1 MEQGSIGVILNPA
14 SSGGKTIK
22 LLPIVTAL
30 FARSGRTHDIY
41 VTARAG
47 ETDEIAR
54 QMIDRNHSTLVAI
67 GGDGTINEVASSI
80 LATGRD
86 VTLGIIPS
94 GNGSDFVRTLGLPKS
109 TPDAVSLILN
119 KPKSRIDAGSVT
131 FDDGASRY
139 FLNIAGLG
147 FDSIVAEYTIGSRL
161 PGSTLPYIVS
171 VLKAMRVYKNMMMKV
186 ESPDFNWEGRA
197 ASVLVANAKYFAGGM
212 KIAPMAEIDDGKI
225 DLAVLGDLS
234 NFEMIRATPGLYSG
248 KHVNNPKFT
257 HRATTEMRVTTERPV
272 RVQVDGELTQ
282 PGPATFKVLPGAL
295 SILK

>member
-30 FARSGRTHDIY
+30 FARSGRAHDIY

-47 ETDEIAR
+47 ETDEVAK
-54 QMIDRNHSTLVAI
+54 QMIGRNHDILVAI
-67 GGDGTINEVASSI
+67 GGDGTINEVGSAI
-80 LATGRD
+80 LADERD

-109 TPDAVSLILN
+109 TPDAVSLILKN
-119 KPKSRIDAGSVT
+119 PKSRIDAGSVT
-131 FDDGASRY
+131 FDDGESKY
-139 FLNIAGLG
+139 FLNVAGLG

-171 VLKAMRVYKNMMMKV
+171 VLKAMRVYKNMMMRV

-197 ASVLVANAKYFAGGM
+197 ASVLVANAKYVAGGM
-212 KIAPMAEIDDGKI
+212 KIAPMAEIDDGKV

-248 KHVNNPKFT
+248 KHTNHPKFT
-257 HRATTEMRVTTERPV
+257 HRATTELRVTTERPV
-272 RVQVDGELTQ
+272 RVQVDGELSQT
-282 PGPATFKVLPGAL
+282 GPATFKVLPGAL

>member
-1 MEQGSIGVILNPA
+1 VETGSIGVILNPA

-22 LLPIVTAL
+22 LLPVVSAL
-30 FARSGRTHDIY
+30 FARSGRAHDIY

-47 ETDEIAR
+47 ETGDVAH
-54 QMIDRNHSTLVAI
+54 QMIERGHTTVVAI
-67 GGDGTINEVASSI
+67 GGDGTINEVASAI
-80 LATGRD
+80 LADGRG

-109 TPDAVSLILN
+109 PPEAVGLILRSAPV
-119 KPKSRIDAGSVT
+119 KIDAGSVS
-131 FDDGASRY
+131 FNDGTQRY

-171 VLKAMRVYKNMMMKV
+171 VLRAMRVYKNMQMKV
-186 ESPDFNWEGRA
+186 ESPDFTWEGRA

-212 KIAPMAEIDDGKI
+212 KIAPMAEIDDGKL
-225 DLAVLGDLS
+225 DLAVLGDLTK
-234 NFEMIRATPGLYSG
+234 FEMVRATPGLYGG
-248 KHVNNPKFT
+248 KHVNNPKFI
-257 HRATTEMRVTTERPV
+257 HFVTTEMRVTSERPV

-282 PGPATFKVLPGAL
+282 TGPVTFKVLPGAL

>member
-30 FARSGRTHDIY
+30 FARSGHPHDIY

-47 ETDEIAR
+47 ETDEVAR
-54 QMIDRNHSTLVAI
+54 QMIERNHSTLVAI
-67 GGDGTINEVASSI
+67 GGDGTINEVASTI
-80 LATGRD
+80 LADSRD

-109 TPDAVSLILN
+109 PPDAVSLILN
-119 KPKSRIDAGSVT
+119 GAKSRIDAGSVS
-131 FDDGASRY
+131 FDDGTSRY

-147 FDSIVAEYTIGSRL
+147 FDSIVAEFTLGSRL
-161 PGSTLPYIVS
+161 PGSTLPYLAS
-171 VLKAMRVYKNMMMKV
+171 VLRAMRVYKNMMMKV
-186 ESPDFNWEGRA
+186 ESPDFTWEGRA

-212 KIAPMAEIDDGKI
+212 KIAPMAEIADGLI
-225 DLAVLGDLS
+225 DLAVLGDLTK
-234 NFEMIRATPGLYSG
+234 FEMVRATPGLYSG
-248 KHVNNPKFT
+248 KHTNHPKFT
-257 HRATTEMRVTTERPV
+257 HKTTTEMRVTTERPF

-282 PGPATFKVLPGAL
+282 TGPATFRVLPGAL
-295 SILK
+295 SIIK